1 MSKAKTSFDA
11 IFANKSLM
19 SNTKAQE
26 MANTVFNYMERKPE
40 FEVLQTLQMKTNNQ
54 DGATGGG
61 GGGSGSGGGASHY
74 NVAAR
79 HSVSGASSRYAQ
91 CPNLLRE
98 GFLFSGDFRF
108 SPANT

>member
-1 MSKAKTSFDA
+1 
-11 IFANKSLM
+11 M

-74 NVAAR
+74 NVASR
-79 HSVSGASSRYAQ
+79 HSVSGASSRYVQ

-98 GFLFSGDFRF
+98 GRGFSFQGVPDLVQPIHKAVVFELMIF
-108 SPANT
+108 FY